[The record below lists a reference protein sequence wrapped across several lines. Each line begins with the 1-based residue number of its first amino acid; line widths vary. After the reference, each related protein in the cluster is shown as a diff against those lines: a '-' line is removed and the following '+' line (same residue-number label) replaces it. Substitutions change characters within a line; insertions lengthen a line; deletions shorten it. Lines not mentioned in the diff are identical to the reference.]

1 MKFKENFK
9 NYRIE
14 KGITQK
20 EIANSLNTTLKT
32 ISHWETGYTEPSIS
46 QLVEIAKFFNVSI
59 DELVN

>member
-59 DELVN
+59 DELVI